1 MGETLQ
7 KGDLKLGNKESVL
20 QDEIMYKKRP
30 QFVTDTD
37 VKGEKAPV
45 FEALW
50 QRHRRQIAGKK
61 KSAP

>member
-37 VKGEKAPV
+37 AKGEKAPV
-45 FEALW
+45 FEVLW
-50 QRHRRQIAGKK
+50 QRHRRQIVGKK